1 MSRIRKI
8 LELIVLGGCAFILT
22 KALLSMVLGP
32 GETPTDGNPV
42 WKLILALSYLSVAG
56 ILVAHHREAFFAVR
70 RNWFLVALVL
80 VALVSCLWA
89 EMPTLVLRR
98 GIAVFG
104 TTLFGVALAVRLSLE
119 EQLRLMSW
127 VFRIIAVLSLAC
139 IVLAPS
145 YGISDW
151 VEHQGEWRGIFDH
164 KNGLGSVMALS
175 ILVEWHLPTQ
185 TRFSVAL
192 NRLALVLSAVLLI
205 FSSSMT
211 PMIALAASLLFLQIY
226 KFAMQRLRI
235 PVYAIVLA
243 TLLMIASGATMLFID
258 SERVTSALGRTSDLT
273 GRTEI
278 WGRVMSYIPER
289 PVLGYGYSGFWYGA
303 SSKSLTVD
311 QVMGTR
317 IMYSH
322 NGYLEILLTLG
333 AVGLLLA
340 LGFLATGIKRAFDLS
355 ERHQSSVYLWPLAF
369 LFFLTVHNIGECTI
383 LLQDLEWALCVGTIV
398 SADATLFATEVE
410 QEEEFLLLPSEEF
423 T

>member
-1 MSRIRKI
+1 
-8 LELIVLGGCAFILT
+8 VLGGCAFILT

-70 RNWFLVALVL
+70 RNWFLFALVL
-80 VALVSCLWA
+80 LALVSCLWA

-104 TTLFGVALAVRLSLE
+104 TTLFGVALAVRLSLD

-322 NGYLEILLTLG
+322 NGYLEIWLDLG
-333 AVGLLLA
+333 LCGLAAFLVGFA
-340 LGFLATGIKRAFDLS
+340 RHFWKSMRYFLRIEGWEGS
-355 ERHQSSVYLWPLAF
+355 WPVLYLAF
-369 LFFLTVHNIGECTI
+369 LALINLAQSALVSPNYFFWI
-383 LLQDLEWALCVGTIV
+383 LYVVISTRICMSNANP
-398 SADATLFATEVE
+398 A
-410 QEEEFLLLPSEEF
+410 SEAGG
-423 T
+423 

>member
-1 MSRIRKI
+1 
-8 LELIVLGGCAFILT
+8 
-22 KALLSMVLGP
+22 
-32 GETPTDGNPV
+32 
-42 WKLILALSYLSVAG
+42 
-56 ILVAHHREAFFAVR
+56 
-70 RNWFLVALVL
+70 
-80 VALVSCLWA
+80 
-89 EMPTLVLRR
+89 MPTLVLRR

-104 TTLFGVALAVRLSLE
+104 TTLFGIALAVRLSLE

-127 VFRIIAVLSLAC
+127 VFRIIAVLSLVC

-185 TRFSVAL
+185 TRFSIAL
-192 NRLALVLSAVLLI
+192 NRLALLLSAVLLV

-211 PMIALAASLLFLQIY
+211 PMIALVASLLFLQIY

-258 SERVTSALGRTSDLT
+258 SERVTNALGRTSDLT

-355 ERHQSSVYLWPLAF
+355 EQHRSSVYLWPLAF

-383 LLQDLEWALCVGTIV
+383 LLQDLEWALCVATIV
-398 SADATLFATEVE
+398 SADATLFATEDE